1 MADRQEVIDILTEA
15 LVQAGIDEEE
25 AEDFAT
31 ASVNENEQS

>member
-1 MADRQEVIDILTEA
+1 MADRQEVIDIFTEA
-15 LVQAGIDEEE
+15 LVQAGIDEGE